1 MMKMSFK
8 MSLKEMDRE
17 NSKYGSRKLQAYWGG
32 DGRCWKTNIKGS
44 MPSIVSVNHWKQI

>member
-17 NSKYGSRKLQAYWGG
+17 NIKYGSRKLQAYWGEMAG
-32 DGRCWKTNIKGS
+32 IGR
-44 MPSIVSVNHWKQI
+44 QILKEACLVLCQ